1 MAGRGA
7 RSSPDR
13 RRALSIDDAGAGLP
27 SVRNPRRGRNMW
39 EEEEG
44 RTRDLLEMWAEFE
57 EGARHVG
64 REGGRGCEISWNGE
78 QNQAG
83 AQRVVWDGWQNPRMA
98 RRGRRGL
105 DCDGRGS
112 GHRRGKASNPGSLST
127 TDAAQGSGRGRLRR
141 GAREAGQ
148 RSRTA
153 SARGEGS
160 RAAVADGF
168 GAGRGKQGSGRG
180 RLRRGERK
188 AGQRSRTASG
198 DGGGDTTLAG
208 AGLQGGNG
216 AGGGWRG
223 GTVRVVDL
231 DALAPALRCSRD
243 NIVSK
248 DKVIS
253 HSSNSTT

>member
-1 MAGRGA
+1 VGGGGGADTRSPGNVGRIRGGGA
-7 RSSPDR
+7 TCGER
-13 RRALSIDDAGAGLP
+13 RRA
-27 SVRNPRRGRNMW
+27 RM
-39 EEEEG
+39 
-44 RTRDLLEMWAEFE
+44 RDLLEWRAESGWGAARGVGWLAE
-57 EGARHVG
+57 PENGAARTEGVG
-64 REGGRGCEISWNGE
+64 LRRSWIRASPGEGLESRIPVN
-78 QNQAG
+78 
-83 AQRVVWDGWQNPRMA
+83 
-98 RRGRRGL
+98 
-105 DCDGRGS
+105 DGRG
-112 GHRRGKASNPGSLST
+112 
-127 TDAAQGSGRGRLRR
+127 
-141 GAREAGQ
+141 AGQ

-216 AGGGWRG
+216 AGGGWSG